1 MRTIVLASALSFLA
15 LAPAAAQAPAAPM
28 MQPGAMSCVSGGN
41 FVPCPPG
48 TQMPNPQ
55 MSMGGTTQ
63 PAAQPAAAAA
73 EPKME
78 KKAKKKRRSA

>member
-1 MRTIVLASALSFLA
+1 
-15 LAPAAAQAPAAPM
+15 M

-48 TQMPNPQ
+48 TQMPNSQ